1 MKRTIA
7 LTNIEAS
14 YTDNTGGLTGCNGT
28 GSIIRTWSLVD
39 NCSNAAATQTQTITV
54 VDNEVPTFTR
64 PADIEIFTDAT
75 CSYDASVAITG
86 DVTDEADNCS
96 TGIEATFTD
105 VINGYNPWTGSATIT
120 RTWSLQDDCGNAA
133 ADQVQIITV
142 TDNIAP
148 TIASCPDNIVVNTDP
163 GECSAVVTYPFPTFN
178 DNCDGN
184 NIIGTQTEGL
194 APGSAF
200 PVGTTTVSFEYT
212 DLANNGPTIC
222 TFTVTVIDN
231 EPPVFVDCDVTDHL
245 YCDNEAVVFATPVA
259 TDNCSATVTQ
269 TQGLAS
275 GSSFPYG
282 LTPITFTASDPAGNS
297 VECSFNVIRFEPIV
311 FTPQNGDG
319 ECNSDDNIEYKFSID
334 GGWPGYD
341 VNQTYNVTA
350 TGNAAYIVDLDNS
363 NPTAGQ
369 TVTLTIDGINTPIGS
384 NFGFVISDNKGCEL
398 LNVSYTTT
406 FVCCIADAG
415 FIQSNDPC
423 PAVGTPDDDYYQEG
437 EALELT
443 IQSYENFED
452 YSTYLFIT
460 DGEGIILD
468 IIDLSEPLPVNFA
481 GDNSNPSP
489 VPSGGTSNISYSIA
503 YDYWGL
509 TAGDS
514 GLDLK
519 LYTYSELDVT
529 PANPQPTIGQS
540 ISDIGAIS
548 GCFNLSYEHKK
559 FIPAPFD
566 ILSAE
571 INSSEGDGGTSPY
584 DYNYHEIIITGG
596 YPPYHYEWFTEG
608 YVRHSIVDQ
617 GHITIIYGDG
627 ATWAVTIT
635 DSKGCGG
642 DGLNF
647 TNNVEVTAP
656 DILDIIDY
664 NIIPETNYGDNGA
677 IDITVQGGTAPYTY
691 EWSGPNDY
699 SADTED
705 IFGLSTGWYSVT
717 VKDSG
722 NPQQHT
728 VGWYWVPNI
737 EGSGDGGGIR
747 GKVEANEAHLQVM
760 PNPMNDY
767 GIIEFSSP
775 VADEIT
781 IAMYALDGRRV
792 AEVFSGFVETGAIIQ
807 EEIHTGDL
815 PVGIYILEMRH
826 SDGKQLARIKVNVV
840 D

>member
-1 MKRTIA
+1 MI
-7 LTNIEAS
+7 
-14 YTDNTGGLTGCNGT
+14 DNEFPEFTSCDNSDRFFCSDETVTFDTPGAK
-28 GSIIRTWSLVD
+28 D
-39 NCSNAAATQTQTITV
+39 NCSV
-54 VDNEVPTFTR
+54 V
-64 PADIEIFTDAT
+64 
-75 CSYDASVAITG
+75 
-86 DVTDEADNCS
+86 
-96 TGIEATFTD
+96 
-105 VINGYNPWTGSATIT
+105 
-120 RTWSLQDDCGNAA
+120 
-133 ADQVQIITV
+133 
-142 TDNIAP
+142 
-148 TIASCPDNIVVNTDP
+148 
-163 GECSAVVTYPFPTFN
+163 
-178 DNCDGN
+178 
-184 NIIGTQTEGL
+184 
-194 APGSAF
+194 
-200 PVGTTTVSFEYT
+200 
-212 DLANNGPTIC
+212 
-222 TFTVTVIDN
+222 
-231 EPPVFVDCDVTDHL
+231 
-245 YCDNEAVVFATPVA
+245 
-259 TDNCSATVTQ
+259 VTQ
-269 TQGLAS
+269 TMGNPS
-275 GSSFPYG
+275 GGYFPYG
-282 LTPITFTASDPAGNS
+282 LTAIEFTATDPAGNS
-297 VECSFNVIRFEPIV
+297 VACNFDVIRFEPISHTIV
-311 FTPQNGDG
+311 NGAG
-319 ECNSDDNIEYKFSID
+319 ECNADNNIEVKFTFD

-341 VNQTYNVTA
+341 ANENYTLSIGDNPTGA
-350 TGNAAYIVDLDNS
+350 TLDNS
-363 NPTAGQ
+363 TPLVNEE
-369 TVTLTIDGINTPIGS
+369 VVLTIDGINTPIGS
-384 NFGFVISDNKGCEL
+384 VFTINVVDNKGCEL
-398 LNVSYTTT
+398 FGIEYTTT
-406 FVCCIADAG
+406 FICCVADAG

-529 PANPQPTIGQS
+529 PANPQPAIGQS

-608 YVRHSIVDQ
+608 YVRHSIVGQ